1 MMKRLF
7 CTLVVGIVFSG
18 IAGAAEPPKEPI
30 LKIETGMHTAFI
42 RNISVDDANRYLV
55 TGSHD
60 KSVRVWELATG
71 RLLSVLRPPIGEGNE
86 GRIDAVAISPDGQ
99 TVACGGWT
107 QFAGPEGGLADDGVS
122 IYLFHRATGKLTRR
136 ITGLPNVI
144 FHLSFSPDGLY
155 LAATLGKNNGIRV
168 FRTADGALVGED
180 RDYGADSYYVVF
192 DRRGRLA
199 AASFDGYIRL
209 YDRPG
214 ADGLKLLAKQKAPGG
229 KRSFFLSFSPDNK
242 QPFSLSFS
250 PDGEKLAVGFNDSTA
265 VDVLS
270 ASDLSHLYSPD
281 TSGVDNGN
289 LGRVSFSPDGRL
301 YAGGTY
307 YKNGQT
313 LILSWE
319 KEGRGQRRELPGA
332 LNTIM
337 HFMPLATGGVA
348 YGSGDPAFGVLDK
361 NGRRVLFQS
370 AQIADYRGNREGF
383 RLSSDGKKVSF
394 GYEYGGNSPATFDLS
409 TLMLSPDG
417 DTSDLYP
424 PDTNSLSVTDWK
436 HATSPK
442 LNGRALALKQYEI
455 SRSVAI
461 SPSRDAFLLGAD
473 WSLRYFDRS
482 SNEKWQA
489 PSPGVT
495 WAVNISRDGRLAV
508 AAFGDGTIRWYR
520 LSDGRELLAF
530 FPHKDRK
537 RWVLWTSSGY
547 YDASPGAEE
556 LIGWHLN
563 RGKDTAADFFPA
575 SRFRA
580 AYYRPDVLARVLE
593 TGDEQEALR
602 LANEE
607 SGRRRIE
614 QAVASILPPVV
625 TILSPAD
632 GTAVS
637 QTEVTLSVSLRSP
650 SDAPVTAI
658 RTLVDGRPVSTER
671 GLVIKP
677 TGDTRQIRVSIPP
690 RDAEVSV
697 IAENRNA
704 ASQPSTIRLYWRG
717 KATQDEFV
725 IKPKLY
731 VLAVGVSAYEE
742 ADLQLGFAA
751 KDARD
756 FARALTGQKGGLYRE
771 VTARILTDK
780 QATRDDIMDG
790 LDWLQKETTSKDIAM
805 VFLAGHGVND
815 PAGIYYY
822 LPVNAN
828 PEKLK
833 RTGVAFSD
841 IKNTMASLAGKAI
854 LFVDTCHSGNVMG
867 ARRGA
872 ADINAVVN
880 ELASA
885 ENGAVVFASS
895 TGRQYSLE
903 DKAWGNGAFTKALVE
918 GIGGRAD
925 YSGKGKITI
934 NMLDLYL
941 SERVKELTGGKQT
954 PTTTKPQTIPDFPIA
969 VKR

>member
-1 MMKRLF
+1 MR
-7 CTLVVGIVFSG
+7 
-18 IAGAAEPPKEPI
+18 EE
-30 LKIETGMHTAFI
+30 H
-42 RNISVDDANRYLV
+42 
-55 TGSHD
+55 
-60 KSVRVWELATG
+60 
-71 RLLSVLRPPIGEGNE
+71 
-86 GRIDAVAISPDGQ
+86 
-99 TVACGGWT
+99 
-107 QFAGPEGGLADDGVS
+107 
-122 IYLFHRATGKLTRR
+122 
-136 ITGLPNVI
+136 IT
-144 FHLSFSPDGLY
+144 
-155 LAATLGKNNGIRV
+155 
-168 FRTADGALVGED
+168 
-180 RDYGADSYYVVF
+180 
-192 DRRGRLA
+192 
-199 AASFDGYIRL
+199 
-209 YDRPG
+209 
-214 ADGLKLLAKQKAPGG
+214 
-229 KRSFFLSFSPDNK
+229 
-242 QPFSLSFS
+242 
-250 PDGEKLAVGFNDSTA
+250 
-265 VDVLS
+265 
-270 ASDLSHLYSPD
+270 
-281 TSGVDNGN
+281 
-289 LGRVSFSPDGRL
+289 
-301 YAGGTY
+301 
-307 YKNGQT
+307 KNGQT

-319 KEGRGQRRELPGA
+319 NEGQGQRRELPGSSS
-332 LNTIM
+332 TIM
-337 HFMPLATGGVA
+337 SVLPLNAGGVA
-348 YGSGDPAFGVLDK
+348 YGTGDPAFGVLDK
-361 NGRRVLFQS
+361 NGRQILFQS
-370 AQIADYRGNREGF
+370 AQIADYRAL
-383 RLSSDGKKVSF
+383 LSNLLLSTDGRKVSF
-394 GYEYGGNSPATFDLS
+394 GYEFWGKSPATFDLS
-409 TLMLSPDG
+409 SRTLSLG
-417 DTSDLYP
+417 GGTSDLYP
-424 PDTNSLSVTDWK
+424 PDMESLSVTDWK
-436 HATSPK
+436 HSYTPK
-442 LNGRALALKQYEI
+442 LNGRALLARQQYEM
-455 SRSVAI
+455 SRSLAI
-461 SPSRDAFLLGAD
+461 YPSRDAFLLGTE
-473 WSLRYFDRS
+473 WVLRYFDS
-482 SNEKWQA
+482 SGSEKWQTPVPDIA
-489 PSPGVT
+489 WS
-495 WAVNISRDGRLAV
+495 VNISRDGRLAV

-520 LSDGRELLAF
+520 LSDGKELLAF

-537 RWVLWTSSGY
+537 RWVLWSPSGY

-593 TGDEQEALR
+593 TSDEQEALR

-607 SGRRRIE
+607 SGRRRTQ

-704 ASQPSTIRLYWRG
+704 ASEPSTIRLYWRG

-731 VLAVGVSAYEE
+731 VLAIGVSDYKIH
-742 ADLQLGFAA
+742 DLKLTFAA

-756 FARALTGQKGGLYRE
+756 FAQSMERQKGGIYRD
-771 VTARILTDK
+771 VTARILTDRRAAK
-780 QATRDDIMDG
+780 DDILDG

-841 IKNTMASLAGKAI
+841 IKNTVASLAGKAI

-872 ADINAVVN
+872 VDINAVVN

-903 DKAWGNGAFTKALVE
+903 DKSWGNGAFTKALVE

-925 YSGKGKITI
+925 YSGKGKITV

>member
-1 MMKRLF
+1 MKRLF
-7 CTLVVGIVFSG
+7 FALVVGMVFSG
-18 IAGAAEPPKEPI
+18 IAGAAEPPKEPL
-30 LKIETGMHTAFI
+30 LKIETGMHTALI
-42 RNISVDDANRYLV
+42 GCIGLDDANRYLV
-55 TGSHD
+55 TASND

-71 RLLSVLRPPIGEGNE
+71 RLLSVLRPPIGEGDE
-86 GRIDAVAISPDGQ
+86 GKIYAVAISPDGQ
-99 TVACGGWT
+99 TVACGGFT
-107 QFAGPEGGLADDGVS
+107 GETGKPGTDN
-122 IYLFHRATGKLTRR
+122 IYLFHRTTGKLTRR
-136 ITGLPNVI
+136 ITGLPNVVNR
-144 FHLSFSPDGLY
+144 FSFSPDGLY
-155 LAATLGKNNGIRV
+155 LAAASGSGGIRV
-168 FRTADGALVGED
+168 FRAADGKLAGED
-180 RDYGADSYYVVF
+180 RDYGNQSYSVVF

-199 AASFDGYIRL
+199 TACYDGYIRL

-229 KRSFFLSFSPDNK
+229 KEPH
-242 QPFSLSFS
+242 SLSFS
-250 PDGEKLAVGFNDSTA
+250 PDGKKLAVGFNDSTA

-270 ASDLSHLYSPD
+270 ASNLSHLYSPD

-289 LGRVSFSPDGRL
+289 LCSVSFSPDGRL
-301 YAGGTY
+301 YAGGMY
-307 YKNGQT
+307 DNGDQCP
-313 LILSWE
+313 IVSWE
-319 KEGRGQRRELPGA
+319 NEGRGQRRELPGS
-332 LNTIM
+332 LMTISSIL
-337 HFMPLATGGVA
+337 PLATGGVA
-348 YGSGDPAFGVLDK
+348 YGAADPAFGVLDK

-370 AQIADYRGNREGF
+370 AQIADYRALLSNL
-383 RLSSDGKKVSF
+383 RLSTDGKKVGF
-394 GYEYGGNSPATFDLS
+394 GYELWGNSPATFDLS
-409 TLMLSPDG
+409 SRTLSPG
-417 DTSDLYP
+417 GETSGLYS
-424 PDTNSLSVTDWK
+424 PDMESLSVTDWK
-436 HATSPK
+436 DTYTPK
-442 LNGRALALKQYEI
+442 LNGRALALKQYEM
-455 SRSVAI
+455 SHSLAV
-461 SPSRDAFLLGAD
+461 SPSRDAFLLGTS
-473 WSLRYFDRS
+473 WYLRYFDS
-482 SNEKWQA
+482 NGNEKWQT
-489 PSPGVT
+489 PVPGT
-495 WAVNISRDGRLAV
+495 AWTVNICRDDRLGV
-508 AAFGDGTIRWYR
+508 AAFADGTIRWYR
-520 LSDGRELLAF
+520 LSDGKELLAF

-580 AYYRPDVLARVLE
+580 TYYRPDVLARVLE
-593 TGDEQEALR
+593 TGNEQKALR

-607 SGRRRIE
+607 SGRRRTE

-632 GTAVS
+632 GAAVS

-671 GLVIKP
+671 GLLIKAK
-677 TGDTRQIRVSIPP
+677 GDTRQIKVSIPP

-704 ASQPSTIRLYWRG
+704 ASEPSTIRLYWRG

-731 VLAVGVSAYEE
+731 VLAVGVSSYEE

-756 FARALTGQKGGLYRE
+756 FARALTGQKGGLYRD

-780 QATRDDIMDG
+780 LATKDDILDG

-815 PAGIYYY
+815 QAGIYYY

-841 IKNTMASLAGKAI
+841 IKNTVASLAGKAI

-867 ARRGA
+867 TRRGA

-903 DKAWGNGAFTKALVE
+903 DKSWGNGAFTKALVE
-918 GIGGRAD
+918 GVGGRAD

>member
-1 MMKRLF
+1 MKRLF
-7 CTLVVGIVFSG
+7 FALVVGMVFSG
-18 IAGAAEPPKEPI
+18 IAGAAEPPKEPL
-30 LKIETGMHTAFI
+30 LKIETGMHTALI
-42 RNISVDDANRYLV
+42 GCIGLDDANRYLV
-55 TGSHD
+55 TASND

-71 RLLSVLRPPIGEGNE
+71 RLLSVLRPPIGEGDE
-86 GRIDAVAISPDGQ
+86 GKIYAVAISPDGQ
-99 TVACGGWT
+99 TVACGGFT
-107 QFAGPEGGLADDGVS
+107 GETGKPGTDN
-122 IYLFHRATGKLTRR
+122 IYLFHRTTGKLTRR
-136 ITGLPNVI
+136 ITGLPNVVNR
-144 FHLSFSPDGLY
+144 FSFSPDGLY
-155 LAATLGKNNGIRV
+155 LAAASGSGGIRV
-168 FRTADGALVGED
+168 FRAADGKLAGED
-180 RDYGADSYYVVF
+180 RDYGNQSYSVVF

-199 AASFDGYIRL
+199 TACYDGYIRL

-229 KRSFFLSFSPDNK
+229 KEPH
-242 QPFSLSFS
+242 SLSFS
-250 PDGEKLAVGFNDSTA
+250 PDGKKLAVGFNDSTA

-270 ASDLSHLYSPD
+270 ASNLSHLYSPD

-289 LGRVSFSPDGRL
+289 LCSVSFSPDGRL
-301 YAGGTY
+301 YAGGMY
-307 YKNGQT
+307 DNGDQCP
-313 LILSWE
+313 IVSWE
-319 KEGRGQRRELPGA
+319 NEGRGQRRELPGS
-332 LNTIM
+332 LMTISSIL
-337 HFMPLATGGVA
+337 PLATGGVA
-348 YGSGDPAFGVLDK
+348 YGAADPAFGVLDK

-370 AQIADYRGNREGF
+370 AQIADYRALLSNL
-383 RLSSDGKKVSF
+383 RLSTDGKKVGF
-394 GYEYGGNSPATFDLS
+394 GYELWGNSPATFDLS
-409 TLMLSPDG
+409 SRTLSPG
-417 DTSDLYP
+417 GETSGLYS
-424 PDTNSLSVTDWK
+424 PDMESLSVTDWK
-436 HATSPK
+436 DTYTPK
-442 LNGRALALKQYEI
+442 LNGRALALKQYEM
-455 SRSVAI
+455 SHSLAV
-461 SPSRDAFLLGAD
+461 SPSRDAFLLGTS
-473 WSLRYFDRS
+473 WYLRYFDS
-482 SNEKWQA
+482 NGNEKWQT
-489 PSPGVT
+489 PVPGT
-495 WAVNISRDGRLAV
+495 AWTVNICRDDRLGV
-508 AAFGDGTIRWYR
+508 AAFADGTIRWYR
-520 LSDGRELLAF
+520 LSDGKELLAF

-580 AYYRPDVLARVLE
+580 TYYRPDVLARVLE
-593 TGDEQEALR
+593 TGNEQKALR

-607 SGRRRIE
+607 SGRRRTE

-632 GTAVS
+632 GAAVS

-671 GLVIKP
+671 GLLIKAK
-677 TGDTRQIRVSIPP
+677 GDTRQIKVSIPP

-704 ASQPSTIRLYWRG
+704 ASEPSTIRLYWRG

-731 VLAVGVSAYEE
+731 VLAVGVSSYEE

-756 FARALTGQKGGLYRE
+756 FARALTGQKGGLYRD

-780 QATRDDIMDG
+780 LATKDDILDG

-815 PAGIYYY
+815 QAGIYYY

-841 IKNTMASLAGKAI
+841 IKNTVASLAGKAI

-867 ARRGA
+867 TRRGS

-903 DKAWGNGAFTKALVE
+903 NKAWGNGAFTKALVE
-918 GIGGRAD
+918 GVGGRAD

>member
-1 MMKRLF
+1 MWRAIL
-7 CTLVVGIVFSG
+7 CAVVVLTMVIGVDWG
-18 IAGAAEPPKEPI
+18 RAAEPPREPI
-30 LKIETGMHTAFI
+30 LKIETGMHTAKI
-42 RNISVDDANRYLV
+42 GRIGVDDANRYLV
-55 TGSHD
+55 TASDD

-71 RLLSVLRPPIGEGNE
+71 RLLSVLRPPMGEGNE
-86 GRIDAVAISPDGQ
+86 GKIYAVAISPDGQ

-107 QFAGPEGGLADDGVS
+107 GWDWEGSAY
-122 IYLFHRATGKLTRR
+122 IYFFHLATGELTRR
-136 ITGLPNVI
+136 ITGLPNCI
-144 FHLSFSPDGLY
+144 LHLSFSPDGAY
-155 LAATLGKNNGIRV
+155 LAAALGGRNGIRV
-168 FRTADGALVGED
+168 FRAADGKPVGED
-180 RDYGADSYYVVF
+180 RDYGSNSYSVAF

-209 YDRPG
+209 YNRPG
-214 ADGLKLLAKQKAPGG
+214 AGGLKLLARQKAPGG
-229 KRSFFLSFSPDNK
+229 KEPY
-242 QPFSLSFS
+242 SLSFS
-250 PDGEKLAVGFNDSTA
+250 PDGKKLAVGFNDSTR

-270 ASDLSHLYSPD
+270 AADLSPLYSPD
-281 TSGVDNGN
+281 TSGVDNGD
-289 LGRVSFSPDGRL
+289 LSSVSFSPDGRL

-307 YKNGQT
+307 YKEGQRP
-313 LILSWE
+313 ILSWDN
-319 KEGRGQRRELPGA
+319 EGRGVRRELPGSPD
-332 LNTIM
+332 TIT
-337 HFMPLATGGVA
+337 HILPLAAGGVV
-348 YGSGDPAFGVLDK
+348 YGAADPAFGVLDR
-361 NGRRVLFQS
+361 NGRRILYQS
-370 AQIADYRGNREGF
+370 AQIADYRANWEGF
-383 RLSSDGKKVSF
+383 RLSADGKKVSF
-394 GYEYGGNSPATFDLS
+394 GYEWWGKTPATFDLS
-409 TLMLSPDG
+409 TRTLSPG
-417 DTSDLYP
+417 GETSGLYP
-424 PDTNSLSVTDWK
+424 PDTYSLSVTDWK
-436 HATSPK
+436 YTTSPQ
-442 LNGRALALKQYEI
+442 LNGRALALEQYEVA
-455 SRSVAI
+455 RSLAI
-461 SPSRDAFLLGAD
+461 SPSRDAFLLGTE

-482 SNEKWQA
+482 GNEKWRTSVPDVA
-489 PSPGVT
+489 

-530 FPHKDRK
+530 FPHKDRR
-537 RWVLWTSSGY
+537 RWVVWSPSGY

-563 RGKDTAADFFPA
+563 RGKDMAADFFPA

-580 AYYRPDVLARVLE
+580 TYYRPDVLARVLE
-593 TGDEQEALR
+593 TGDEEEALR

-607 SGRRRIE
+607 SGRRRAE
-614 QAVASILPPVV
+614 QAVADILPPVV

-632 GTAVS
+632 GAAVS
-637 QTEVTLSVSLRSP
+637 QTEVTLDLSLRSP

-658 RTLVDGRPVSTER
+658 RTLVDGRPVATER

-677 TGDTRQIRVSIPP
+677 TGDTRRIRVTIPP

-704 ASQPSTIRLYWRG
+704 ASEPATIRLYWRG
-717 KATQDEFV
+717 KTTQEEFV

-731 VLAVGVSAYEE
+731 ILAVGVSAYEE
-742 ADLQLGFAA
+742 ADLQLVFAA

-756 FARALTGQKGGLYRE
+756 FARAMTGQKGGLYRE
-771 VTARILTDK
+771 VTARILTDR
-780 QATRDDIMDG
+780 QATKDDILDG
-790 LDWLQKETTSKDIAM
+790 LDWLQKETTSKDIAV

-815 PAGIYYY
+815 QAGIYYY

-828 PEKLK
+828 PERLK

-903 DKAWGNGAFTKALVE
+903 EKAWGNGAFTKALVE

-925 YSGKGKITI
+925 YHGKGSITI

-954 PTTTKPQTIPDFPIA
+954 PTTTKPRTIPDFPIA

>member
-1 MMKRLF
+1 MEAMMKRLF
-7 CTLVVGIVFSG
+7 FALVVGMVFSG
-18 IAGAAEPPKEPI
+18 IAGAAEPPKEPL
-30 LKIETGMHTAFI
+30 LKIETGMHTALI
-42 RNISVDDANRYLV
+42 GCIGLDDANRYLV
-55 TGSHD
+55 TASND

-71 RLLSVLRPPIGEGNE
+71 RLLSVLRPPIGEGDE
-86 GRIDAVAISPDGQ
+86 GKIYAVAISPDGQ
-99 TVACGGWT
+99 TVACGGFT
-107 QFAGPEGGLADDGVS
+107 GETGKPGTDN
-122 IYLFHRATGKLTRR
+122 IYLFHRTTGKLTRR
-136 ITGLPNVI
+136 ITGLPNVVNR
-144 FHLSFSPDGLY
+144 FSFSPDGLY
-155 LAATLGKNNGIRV
+155 LAAASGSGGIRV
-168 FRTADGALVGED
+168 FRAADGKLAGED
-180 RDYGADSYYVVF
+180 RDYGNQSYSVVF

-199 AASFDGYIRL
+199 TACYDGYIRL

-229 KRSFFLSFSPDNK
+229 KEPH
-242 QPFSLSFS
+242 SLSFS
-250 PDGEKLAVGFNDSTA
+250 PDGKKLAVGFNDSTA

-270 ASDLSHLYSPD
+270 ASNLSHLYSPD

-289 LGRVSFSPDGRL
+289 LCSVSFSPDGRL
-301 YAGGTY
+301 YAGGMY
-307 YKNGQT
+307 DNGDQCP
-313 LILSWE
+313 IVSWE
-319 KEGRGQRRELPGA
+319 NEGRGQRRELPGS
-332 LNTIM
+332 LMTISSIL
-337 HFMPLATGGVA
+337 PLATGGVA
-348 YGSGDPAFGVLDK
+348 YGAADPAFGVLDK

-370 AQIADYRGNREGF
+370 AQIADYRALLSNL
-383 RLSSDGKKVSF
+383 RLSTDGKKVGF
-394 GYEYGGNSPATFDLS
+394 GYELWGNSPATFDLS
-409 TLMLSPDG
+409 SRTLSPG
-417 DTSDLYP
+417 GETSGLYS
-424 PDTNSLSVTDWK
+424 PDMESLSVTDWK
-436 HATSPK
+436 DTYTPK
-442 LNGRALALKQYEI
+442 LNGRALALKQYEM
-455 SRSVAI
+455 SHSLAV
-461 SPSRDAFLLGAD
+461 SPSRDAFLLGTS
-473 WSLRYFDRS
+473 WYLRYFDS
-482 SNEKWQA
+482 NGNEKWQT
-489 PSPGVT
+489 PVPGT
-495 WAVNISRDGRLAV
+495 AWTVNICRDDRLGV
-508 AAFGDGTIRWYR
+508 AAFADGTIRWYR
-520 LSDGRELLAF
+520 LSDGKELLAF

-580 AYYRPDVLARVLE
+580 TYYRPDVLARVLE
-593 TGDEQEALR
+593 TGNEQKALR

-607 SGRRRIE
+607 SGRRRTE

-632 GTAVS
+632 GAAVS

-671 GLVIKP
+671 GLLIKAK
-677 TGDTRQIRVSIPP
+677 GDTRQIKVSIPP

-704 ASQPSTIRLYWRG
+704 ASEPSTIRLYWRG

-731 VLAVGVSAYEE
+731 VLAVGVSSYEE

-756 FARALTGQKGGLYRE
+756 FARALTGQKGGLYRD

-780 QATRDDIMDG
+780 LATKDDILDG

-815 PAGIYYY
+815 QAGIYYY

-841 IKNTMASLAGKAI
+841 IKNTVASLAGKAI

-867 ARRGA
+867 TRRGA

-903 DKAWGNGAFTKALVE
+903 DKSWGNGAFTKALVE
-918 GIGGRAD
+918 GVGGRAD

>member
-1 MMKRLF
+1 MKRLF
-7 CTLVVGIVFSG
+7 FALVVGMVFSG
-18 IAGAAEPPKEPI
+18 IAGAAEPPKEPL
-30 LKIETGMHTAFI
+30 LKIETGMHTALI
-42 RNISVDDANRYLV
+42 GCIGLDDANRYLV
-55 TGSHD
+55 TASND

-71 RLLSVLRPPIGEGNE
+71 RLLSVLRPPIGEGDE
-86 GRIDAVAISPDGQ
+86 GKIYAVAISPDGQ
-99 TVACGGWT
+99 TVACGGFT
-107 QFAGPEGGLADDGVS
+107 GETGKPGTDN
-122 IYLFHRATGKLTRR
+122 IYLFHRTTGKLTRR
-136 ITGLPNVI
+136 ITGLPNVVNR
-144 FHLSFSPDGLY
+144 FSFSPDGLY
-155 LAATLGKNNGIRV
+155 LAAASGSGGIRV
-168 FRTADGALVGED
+168 FRAADGKLAGED
-180 RDYGADSYYVVF
+180 RDYGNQSYSVVF

-199 AASFDGYIRL
+199 TACYDGYIRL

-229 KRSFFLSFSPDNK
+229 KEPH
-242 QPFSLSFS
+242 SLSFS
-250 PDGEKLAVGFNDSTA
+250 PDGKKLAVGFNDSTA

-270 ASDLSHLYSPD
+270 ASNLSHLYSPD

-289 LGRVSFSPDGRL
+289 LCSVSFSPDGRL
-301 YAGGTY
+301 YAGGMY
-307 YKNGQT
+307 DNGDQCP
-313 LILSWE
+313 IVSWE
-319 KEGRGQRRELPGA
+319 NEGRGQRRELPGS
-332 LNTIM
+332 LMTISSIL
-337 HFMPLATGGVA
+337 PLATGGVA
-348 YGSGDPAFGVLDK
+348 YGAADPAFGVLDK

-370 AQIADYRGNREGF
+370 AQIADYRALLSNL
-383 RLSSDGKKVSF
+383 RLSTDGKKVGF
-394 GYEYGGNSPATFDLS
+394 GYELWGNSPATFDLS
-409 TLMLSPDG
+409 SRTLSPG
-417 DTSDLYP
+417 GETSGLYS
-424 PDTNSLSVTDWK
+424 PDMESLSVTDWK
-436 HATSPK
+436 DTYTPK
-442 LNGRALALKQYEI
+442 LNGRALALKQYEM
-455 SRSVAI
+455 SHSLAV
-461 SPSRDAFLLGAD
+461 SPSRDAFLLGTS
-473 WSLRYFDRS
+473 WYLRYFDS
-482 SNEKWQA
+482 NGNEKWQT
-489 PSPGVT
+489 PVPGT
-495 WAVNISRDGRLAV
+495 AWTVNICRDDRLGV
-508 AAFGDGTIRWYR
+508 AAFADGTIRWYR
-520 LSDGRELLAF
+520 LSDGKELLAF

-580 AYYRPDVLARVLE
+580 TYYRPDVLARVLE
-593 TGDEQEALR
+593 TGNEQKALR

-607 SGRRRIE
+607 SGRRRTE

-632 GTAVS
+632 GAAVS

-671 GLVIKP
+671 GLLIKAK
-677 TGDTRQIRVSIPP
+677 GDTRQIKVSIPP

-704 ASQPSTIRLYWRG
+704 ASEPSTIRLYWRG

-731 VLAVGVSAYEE
+731 VLAVGVSSYEE

-756 FARALTGQKGGLYRE
+756 FARALTGQKGGLYRD

-780 QATRDDIMDG
+780 LATKDDILDG

-815 PAGIYYY
+815 QAGIYYY

-841 IKNTMASLAGKAI
+841 IKNTVASLAGKAI

-867 ARRGA
+867 TRRGS

-903 DKAWGNGAFTKALVE
+903 DKSWGNGAFTKALVE
-918 GIGGRAD
+918 GVGGRAD

>member
-1 MMKRLF
+1 MEAMMKRLF
-7 CTLVVGIVFSG
+7 FALVVGMVFSG
-18 IAGAAEPPKEPI
+18 IAGAAEPPKEPL
-30 LKIETGMHTAFI
+30 LKIETGMHTALI
-42 RNISVDDANRYLV
+42 GCIGLDDANRYLV
-55 TGSHD
+55 TASND

-71 RLLSVLRPPIGEGNE
+71 RLLSVLRPPIGEGDE
-86 GRIDAVAISPDGQ
+86 GKIYAVAISPDGQ
-99 TVACGGWT
+99 TVACGGFT
-107 QFAGPEGGLADDGVS
+107 GETGKPGTDN
-122 IYLFHRATGKLTRR
+122 IYLLHRTTDKLTRR
-136 ITGLPNVI
+136 ITGLPNVVNR
-144 FHLSFSPDGLY
+144 FSFSPDGLY
-155 LAATLGKNNGIRV
+155 LAAASGSGGIRV
-168 FRTADGALVGED
+168 FRAADGKLAGED
-180 RDYGADSYYVVF
+180 RDYGNQSYSVVF

-199 AASFDGYIRL
+199 TACYDGYIRL

-229 KRSFFLSFSPDNK
+229 KEPH
-242 QPFSLSFS
+242 SLSFS
-250 PDGEKLAVGFNDSTA
+250 PDGKKLAVGFNDSTA

-270 ASDLSHLYSPD
+270 ASNLSHLYSPD

-289 LGRVSFSPDGRL
+289 LCSVSFSPDGRL
-301 YAGGTY
+301 YAGGMY
-307 YKNGQT
+307 DNGDQCP
-313 LILSWE
+313 IVSWE
-319 KEGRGQRRELPGA
+319 NEGRGQRRELPGS
-332 LNTIM
+332 LMTISSIL
-337 HFMPLATGGVA
+337 PLATGGVA
-348 YGSGDPAFGVLDK
+348 YGAADPAFGVLDK

-370 AQIADYRGNREGF
+370 AQIADYRALLSNL
-383 RLSSDGKKVSF
+383 RLSTDGKKVGF
-394 GYEYGGNSPATFDLS
+394 GYELWGNSPATFDLS
-409 TLMLSPDG
+409 SRTLSPG
-417 DTSDLYP
+417 GETSGLYS
-424 PDTNSLSVTDWK
+424 PDMESLSVTDWK
-436 HATSPK
+436 DTYTPK
-442 LNGRALALKQYEI
+442 LNGRALALKQYEM
-455 SRSVAI
+455 SHSLAV
-461 SPSRDAFLLGAD
+461 SPSRDAFLLGTS
-473 WSLRYFDRS
+473 WYLRYFDS
-482 SNEKWQA
+482 NGNEKWQT
-489 PSPGVT
+489 PVPGT
-495 WAVNISRDGRLAV
+495 AWTVNICRDDRLGV
-508 AAFGDGTIRWYR
+508 AAFADGTIRWYR
-520 LSDGRELLAF
+520 LSDGKELLAF

-580 AYYRPDVLARVLE
+580 TYYRPDVLARVLE
-593 TGDEQEALR
+593 TGNEQKALR

-607 SGRRRIE
+607 SGRRRTE

-632 GTAVS
+632 GAAVS

-671 GLVIKP
+671 GLLIKAK
-677 TGDTRQIRVSIPP
+677 GDTRQIKVSIPP

-704 ASQPSTIRLYWRG
+704 ASEPSTIRLYWRG

-731 VLAVGVSAYEE
+731 VLAVGVSSYEE

-756 FARALTGQKGGLYRE
+756 FARALTGQKGGLYRD

-780 QATRDDIMDG
+780 LATKDDILDG

-815 PAGIYYY
+815 QAGIYYY

-841 IKNTMASLAGKAI
+841 IKNTVASLAGKAI

-867 ARRGA
+867 TRRGA

-903 DKAWGNGAFTKALVE
+903 DKSWGNGAFTKALVE
-918 GIGGRAD
+918 GVGGRAD